1 MVPESLT
8 KTYTVNGINSYI
20 KEISEIS
27 DESLKEM
34 QSQAEEVY
42 QDDVVQNWGESEKL
56 KSLTYMGNYLLVNKK
71 NDDYWGSN
79 NILYLVYQVQV
90 EDTYSNKGKTYT
102 ELNTIYW
109 YICFYDLLVDLTK
122 IEGLKRLRISS
133 IETSQITDDIIDL
146 ISKSKII
153 VDHLHVP
160 LQAGCDET
168 LKRMNRKYNCEQYYE
183 KLSKI
188 RRLIPDIVF
197 TTDVIVGFPGESEE
211 EFEKTYEFIKKV
223 GYTQLH
229 VFPYSMRKGTP
240 AARMVQVDEKI
251 KHERVNRLIALSHE
265 LNENYAKSQIGK
277 TLRVLFEKEDH
288 GYYVGHGDNYLLIKV
303 QSDEQLI
310 GQLKNVI
317 INSYDEMLIGRVV

>member
-1 MVPESLT
+1 MLISVCLHKHYVDNNAHERAKSNHKESD
-8 KTYTVNGINSYI
+8 S
-20 KEISEIS
+20 
-27 DESLKEM
+27 
-34 QSQAEEVY
+34 
-42 QDDVVQNWGESEKL
+42 
-56 KSLTYMGNYLLVNKK
+56 
-71 NDDYWGSN
+71 
-79 NILYLVYQVQV
+79 
-90 EDTYSNKGKTYT
+90 YSNRNDM
-102 ELNTIYW
+102 NTAFCLDAKKVGSHIEKKMFVNVDEFFEDNEKYK
-109 YICFYDLLVDLTK
+109 DLTSLVDAIAKETPDLPVSGQKEFYVSKTAIYYWK
-122 IEGLKRLRISS
+122 PKDNS
-133 IETSQITDDIIDL
+133 INKTMVDL
-146 ISKSKII
+146 FVFSKDKQSIFEYTMLYRNGKFTGGSI
-153 VDHLHVP
+153 
-160 LQAGCDET
+160 
-168 LKRMNRKYNCEQYYE
+168 N
-183 KLSKI
+183 KL
-188 RRLIPDIVF
+188 DVF

-317 INSYDEMLIGRVV
+317 IDSYDEMLIGRVV